1 MRIYFAGGGHC
12 AEYIARR
19 LIREGHDLV
28 IVEQDEV
35 RHRELNEVLDAQVLL
50 GNVASIDDW
59 RSAGLDKADLFVSCT
74 RSDELNVL
82 TCLIANEVA
91 PEAIKAIRLRTP
103 EFEQWDTMLHG
114 LGVRVDRII
123 HPESDVAARILRVLS
138 VPGVS
143 DIRDFADGQF
153 KLFGMNVRPDAWFA
167 GKKLS
172 ELNMGEAADVAT
184 SKVCVIFREGETLV
198 PSEDEIILP
207 DDHLYLITIAEHLNA
222 TLEFMGINRRETVRQ
237 VYLVGG
243 GEIGLALARVLEE
256 KRIGVKL
263 FERNLR
269 RCEFLAE
276 QLTDTIV
283 INADGTDQIV
293 LAREGIAEAD
303 AFIALTHDDDAN
315 LIACMLAR
323 RYGVSKVAPLLN
335 RLNYVPLAQRLG
347 INTSVSGR
355 VKAADAVLEYV
366 RKGGVV
372 SVRTLGEEGAEA
384 IELVVPQ
391 GSVYAG
397 KKVADIKFP
406 ADTRLG
412 ALARPGGQ
420 LLIPTGDTVINEDDR
435 AIFFAREEVVKKLE
449 KEILGN
455 QG

>member
-1 MRIYFAGGGHC
+1 MRIYFAGGGQC

-28 IVEQDEV
+28 ILEQDEV
-35 RHRELNEVLDAQVLL
+35 RHRELREVLDAQVLL
-50 GNVASIDDW
+50 GNVASIAEW

-103 EFEQWDTMLHG
+103 EFEQWDRMLHD

-153 KLFGMNVRPDAWFA
+153 KLFGMNVLPDAWFA

-172 ELNMGEAADVAT
+172 ELDVSEAQAGAT

-198 PSEDEIILP
+198 PSGNEIILP
-207 DDHLYLITIAEHLNA
+207 GDHLYLITTAEHLDA
-222 TLEFMGINRRETVRQ
+222 TLHFMGISRRKTVRQ

-243 GEIGLALARVLEE
+243 GEIGLTLARALEA
-256 KRIGVKL
+256 KRIAVKL

-283 INADGTDQIV
+283 INADGTDQVV

-323 RYGVSKVAPLLN
+323 GYGVSKVAPLIN
-335 RLNYVPLAQRLG
+335 RLNYIPLAQRLG

-397 KKVADIKFP
+397 KKVAEIKFP

-412 ALARPGGQ
+412 ALARPGGE
-420 LLIPTGDTVINEDDR
+420 LLIPMGDTVINEGDR
-435 AIFFAREEVVKKLE
+435 AIFFAREGAVKKLE
-449 KEILGN
+449 KEFLGN
-455 QG
+455 LG